1 VFGILAG
8 EVNLMTKTKTPSTQQ
23 KRPKKLFKIDP
34 VERRSLTLGEFACIV
49 IAQQHQHLV
58 TQEQGVLSDQDP
70 EYLHQMRVGG
80 RRLSTALQVF
90 RHAVALPKAAQEKRV
105 RSLTKVL
112 GALRDL
118 DVQIASLRDDYW
130 PRVNSAEQKILDKV
144 LKSLDK
150 QRERAFTKV
159 RSILNHSSYDDLK
172 AAYETWLENPQFSSP
187 IHLPLELLLPD
198 LLSPLLSALLLH
210 PGWSISIE
218 ENSKNLESNSNIL
231 HDLRKTCK
239 YVRYQA
245 EFFTDF
251 YDKTFKEWID
261 ELKEL
266 QDSLG
271 KVQDMQVLRE
281 LLLHELPKGAD
292 LPELQRAIQ
301 DNLIGV
307 MENWEPVRQKYLDP
321 NFRYHLH
328 QMILEPL
335 VEQIS
340 AIASQEN

>member
-1 VFGILAG
+1 
-8 EVNLMTKTKTPSTQQ
+8 
-23 KRPKKLFKIDP
+23 
-34 VERRSLTLGEFACIV
+34 
-49 IAQQHQHLV
+49 
-58 TQEQGVLSDQDP
+58 
-70 EYLHQMRVGG
+70 
-80 RRLSTALQVF
+80 
-90 RHAVALPKAAQEKRV
+90 
-105 RSLTKVL
+105 
-112 GALRDL
+112 LRDL
-118 DVQIASLRDDYW
+118 DVQIASLREDYC
-130 PRVNSAEQKILDKV
+130 PRVNAYERKILDKV

-159 RSILNHSSYDDLK
+159 RYILNHPSYDDLK

-187 IHLPLELLLPD
+187 IHFHLELLLPD

-210 PGWSISIE
+210 PGWSISE
-218 ENSKNLESNSNIL
+218 ENLEPNSNIL

-281 LLLHELPKGAD
+281 LLLYELPKGAD

-301 DNLIGV
+301 DNLIGA
-307 MENWEPVRQKYLDP
+307 MENWEPVRRKYLDP

-340 AIASQEN
+340 AIASQST

>member
-1 VFGILAG
+1 VFGILEREA
-8 EVNLMTKTKTPSTQQ
+8 NLMTKTKTSSTHQ
-23 KRPKKLFKIDP
+23 KQPKKSFKIDP
-34 VERRSLTLGEFACIV
+34 VERRSLTLGEFACVV
-49 IAQQHQHLV
+49 IAQQYQHMV
-58 TQEQGVLSDQDP
+58 TQEQGVLADRDP
-70 EYLHQMRVGG
+70 EHLHQMRVGG

-90 RHAVALPKAAQEKRV
+90 HHAVALPKVAQEKRV

-118 DVQIASLRDDYW
+118 DVQIASLREDYC
-130 PRVNSAEQKILDKV
+130 PRVNSDERKMLDKV

-150 QRERAFTKV
+150 QRQHAFTKV
-159 RSILNHSSYDDLK
+159 VSILNHPSYDDLK
-172 AAYETWLENPQFSSP
+172 AACETWLENPQFLSP
-187 IHLPLELLLPD
+187 IHFHLELLLPD

-210 PGWSISIE
+210 PGWSISE
-218 ENSKNLESNSNIL
+218 ETSESNSDVL

-251 YDKTFKEWID
+251 YDKAFKEWID
-261 ELKEL
+261 QLKEL
-266 QDSLG
+266 QDNLG
-271 KVQDMQVLRE
+271 RVQDMQVLRE
-281 LLLHELPKGAD
+281 LLLRELPKGVD
-292 LPELQRAIQ
+292 LPELQSAILSNQ
-301 DNLIGV
+301 IGA

-335 VEQIS
+335 VGQIS
-340 AIASQEN
+340 AIAHQET

>member
-1 VFGILAG
+1 MYDLT
-8 EVNLMTKTKTPSTQQ
+8 EMTKTKTPSTPQ
-23 KRPKKLFKIDP
+23 KLPKKLRKIAP

-49 IAQQHQHLV
+49 IAQQYQHLV
-58 TQEQGVLSDQDP
+58 SQEQGVLCDRDP

-90 RHAVALPKAAQEKRV
+90 SHTISLPKAAQEKRV
-105 RSLTKVL
+105 RSLAKVL

-118 DVQIASLRDDYW
+118 DVQIASLREDYC
-130 PRVNSAEQKILDKV
+130 PRVNAYERKILDKV

-150 QRERAFTKV
+150 QREHAFTKV
-159 RSILNHSSYDDLK
+159 RFILNHSGYDDLK

-187 IHLPLELLLPD
+187 THFHLELLLPD

-210 PGWSISIE
+210 PGWSISE
-218 ENSKNLESNSNIL
+218 ENLESNSNIL

-251 YDKTFKEWID
+251 YGKTFKEWID

-321 NFRYHLH
+321 SFRYHLH

-340 AIASQEN
+340 AIASQSN

>member
-1 VFGILAG
+1 MA
-8 EVNLMTKTKTPSTQQ
+8 KPKTPLKPQ
-23 KRPKKLFKIDP
+23 KPPQKPRKSPFKGEKID
-34 VERRSLTLGEFACIV
+34 RRSLTIGEFVCAV
-49 IAQQHQHLV
+49 IARQYKYMV
-58 TQEQGVLSDQDP
+58 TQERGVLADLDP

-90 RHAVALPKAAQEKRV
+90 SHVVDLPKAAQEKRV
-105 RSLTKVL
+105 RSLTKTL

-118 DVQIASLRDDYW
+118 DVQIDSLREDYCH
-130 PRVNSAEQKILDKV
+130 RVSSAEREILDKV
-144 LKSLDK
+144 LASLDK
-150 QRERAFTKV
+150 QRQRAFAKV
-159 RSILNHSSYDDLK
+159 ESILTHPSYEKLK
-172 AAYETWLENPQFSSP
+172 AGCESWLEHPQFSSP
-187 IHLPLELLLPD
+187 VHFPLGLLLPD

-210 PGWSISIE
+210 PGWSIPIAETTGIS
-218 ENSKNLESNSNIL
+218 ESNSEVL

-251 YDKTFKEWID
+251 YGATFKEWID

-271 KVQDMQVLRE
+271 KVQDMQVFQALLLRE
-281 LLLHELPKGAD
+281 LPEGAD

-301 DNLIGV
+301 DNLIGATV
-307 MENWEPVRQKYLDP
+307 NWESVRQKYLSAD
-321 NFRYHLH
+321 FRYQLH

-335 VEQIS
+335 MQQITT
-340 AIASQEN
+340 

>member
-1 VFGILAG
+1 MAR
-8 EVNLMTKTKTPSTQQ
+8 EVNLMTKTKTPLTPQ
-23 KRPKKLFKIDP
+23 KLPKKLRKIDP
-34 VERRSLTLGEFACIV
+34 IERRSLTIGEFACLV
-49 IAQQHQHLV
+49 IDQQYQHMV
-58 TQEQGVLSDQDP
+58 TQEQGVLCDQDP

-90 RHAVALPKAAQEKRV
+90 SHTISLPTAAQEKRV
-105 RSLTKVL
+105 RLLTKVL

-118 DVQIASLRDDYW
+118 DVQIASLCEDYY
-130 PRVNSAEQKILDKV
+130 PRVNAYERKILDKV
-144 LKSLDK
+144 LKSLNK

-187 IHLPLELLLPD
+187 IHFHLELLLPE

-210 PGWSISIE
+210 PGWSISE
-218 ENSKNLESNSNIL
+218 ENLESNSNIL

-245 EFFTDF
+245 EFFTEFYNKDF
-251 YDKTFKEWID
+251 KGWID

-271 KVQDMQVLRE
+271 KVQDMQVLKE

-292 LPELQRAIQ
+292 LLELQHAIH
-301 DNLIGV
+301 DNLIGA
-307 MENWEPVRQKYLDP
+307 MENWEPVRQKYL
-321 NFRYHLH
+321 NSSFRYHLH

-335 VEQIS
+335 IEQIS